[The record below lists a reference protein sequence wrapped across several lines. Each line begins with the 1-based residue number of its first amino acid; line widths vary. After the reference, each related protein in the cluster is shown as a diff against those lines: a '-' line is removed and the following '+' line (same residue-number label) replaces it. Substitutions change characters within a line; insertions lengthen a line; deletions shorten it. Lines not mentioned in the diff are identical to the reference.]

1 MYMIDPQILPQPLS
15 TRLNLGCGQ
24 FFREGFL
31 NVDID
36 ESTKADLFMDLNRME
51 AYRLFPSA
59 HFELIVMDHVLE
71 HLNDVFGVMR
81 ELHRIL
87 KPGGILEVRVPHFS
101 RGITHPQHQ
110 HGFDVTFPEYVNPK
124 FKGGYIGVPFQLTS
138 MKLHYMIRWDLKAS
152 IINDWQIR
160 ILQLLNTVMSGLAN
174 LQPYVCSRFWCYAV
188 GGFEEIEYIFQVPE
202 HRD

>member
-1 MYMIDPQILPQPLS
+1 MTDLYSLPQPLP

-24 FFREGFL
+24 FPRDGFL

-36 ESTKADLFMDLNRME
+36 ESTKAEVFMDLNRIE
-51 AYRLFPSA
+51 HYRVFPSK

-71 HLNDVFGVMR
+71 HLDDVFSVIR

-87 KPGGILEVRVPHFS
+87 KPGGTLEIRVPHFS

-110 HGFDVTFPEYVNPK
+110 HGFDVTFPEYLKPD
-124 FKGGYIGVPFQLTS
+124 FKGYIGVPLQLKS
-138 MKLHYMIRWDLKAS
+138 MELRYMIRWDLKAP
-152 IINDWQIR
+152 IIKNWQIR
-160 ILQLLNTVMSGLAN
+160 ILQLLNIVMSGLAN
-174 LQPYVCSRFWCYAV
+174 MQPYVCSRFWCYAV
-188 GGFEEIEYIFQVPE
+188 GGFEEIEYIFQAPE